1 MNKSRVDESR
11 ANESRI
17 NELRG
22 NEAQVNELKNKRT
35 EAPLWERLS
44 TSSLV
49 RFLLLFASGWAL
61 VQLLHFFEYVIFTFT
76 FAAILALL
84 LNYPVRYLER
94 FLGRSAALGVVI
106 VLSLLSIVVIVV
118 SAGLA
123 LASQLQQLITTIIT
137 ALGSS
142 QNPLSRLENLL
153 LARDIPLDLQPLEQ
167 QIQNLLASALSFA
180 VNSIPS
186 LLSNYVTFIIILVV
200 AFFML
205 IDGARL
211 WRWLLKRIPH
221 AHRRRVAQSVQTNFL
236 GFIRGQIII
245 SFLLTCAS
253 FLVFAVFQIPFALVL
268 AVIVGLF
275 DLIPGIGATLG
286 VSIACLIILVQS
298 GWLAA
303 LKVLMVSIVLQQIQD
318 NLISPRVMQSTVHLH
333 PVVVFFALL
342 VGTQIAGL
350 LGVLLAVPAAGVI
363 VSLLGIEEMQAK

>member
-1 MNKSRVDESR
+1 MNET
-11 ANESRI
+11 
-17 NELRG
+17 
-22 NEAQVNELKNKRT
+22 QNKRT
-35 EAPLWERLS
+35 EINLWDRFS

-61 VQLLHFFEYVIFTFT
+61 VQLLHYFEYVIFTFT

-94 FLGRSAALGVVI
+94 FLGRSAALGIVI
-106 VLSLLSIVVIVV
+106 VLSLLSIVIVAV

-123 LASQLQQLITTIIT
+123 LASQLQQLITTVIT
-137 ALGSS
+137 AFGSS
-142 QNPLSRLENLL
+142 QNPLARLETILI
-153 LARDIPLDLQPLEQ
+153 ARDIPLDLEPLEQ
-167 QIQNLLASALSFA
+167 QIQTLLASALSFA

-211 WRWLLKRIPH
+211 WRWLLKMIPH
-221 AHRRRVAQSVQTNFL
+221 AHRRRVSQAIQTNFL

-253 FLVFAVFQIPFALVL
+253 FLVFEVFQIPFALVL
-268 AVIVGLF
+268 AVIVGIF

-286 VSIACLIILVQS
+286 VSVICLIILMQS
-298 GWLAA
+298 GWLTA
-303 LKVLMVSIVLQQIQD
+303 LKVLIASILLQQIQD

-350 LGVLLAVPAAGVI
+350 LGVLLAVPIAGVI
-363 VSLLGIEEMQAK
+363 VSLLEIKEMQSK

>member
-1 MNKSRVDESR
+1 MNET
-11 ANESRI
+11 
-17 NELRG
+17 
-22 NEAQVNELKNKRT
+22 QNKRP
-35 EAPLWERLS
+35 EVPLWERLS

-61 VQLLHFFEYVIFTFT
+61 VQLLHYFEYVIFTFT
-76 FAAILALL
+76 LAAILALL

-106 VLSLLSIVVIVV
+106 VVSLLSIAVAAV

-123 LASQLQQLITTIIT
+123 LASQLQQLITTVIT
-137 ALGSS
+137 GLGSS
-142 QNPLSRLENLL
+142 QNPLARLEAFLI
-153 LARDIPLDLQPLEQ
+153 ARDIPLDLEPVEQ
-167 QIQNLLASALSFA
+167 QLQSLLASALSFA

-186 LLSNYVTFIIILVV
+186 LLSNYVTSIIILVV

-211 WRWLLKRIPH
+211 WRWLLKLVPQ
-221 AHRRRVAQSVQTNFL
+221 AHRRRVSQAIQTNFL

-253 FLVFAVFQIPFALVL
+253 FLVFELFQVPFALVL

-286 VSIACLIILVQS
+286 VSITCLIILVQS
-298 GWLAA
+298 GWLMA
-303 LKVLMVSIVLQQIQD
+303 LKVLIVSVVLQQIQD
-318 NLISPRVMQSTVHLH
+318 NLVSPRVMQSTVHLH

-350 LGVLLAVPAAGVI
+350 LGVLLAVPIAGVV
-363 VSLLGIEEMQAK
+363 VSLLEIKEMQAK

>member
-1 MNKSRVDESR
+1 MNET
-11 ANESRI
+11 
-17 NELRG
+17 
-22 NEAQVNELKNKRT
+22 QNKRT
-35 EAPLWERLS
+35 DVVNLWDRFS

-61 VQLLHFFEYVIFTFT
+61 VQLLQYFEYVIFTFT

-106 VLSLLSIVVIVV
+106 VLSLLSLVVIAV
-118 SAGLA
+118 SAGIA
-123 LASQLQQLITTIIT
+123 LASQLQQLITTVIT

-142 QNPLSRLENLL
+142 QNPLTRLENLL
-153 LARDIPLDLQPLEQ
+153 LARDIPLDLEPLEQ

-180 VNSIPS
+180 VNSIPA

-211 WRWLLKRIPH
+211 WGWLLKTVPH
-221 AHRRRVAQSVQTNFL
+221 AHRRRVAQAIQTNFL

-245 SFLLTCAS
+245 SILLTCAS
-253 FLVFAVFQIPFALVL
+253 FLVFEIFQIPFALVL

-298 GWLAA
+298 GWLTA
-303 LKVLMVSIVLQQIQD
+303 LKVLVVSILLQQVQD

-333 PVVVFFALL
+333 PVVIFFALL

-350 LGVLLAVPAAGVI
+350 LGVLLAVPIAGVI
-363 VSLLGIEEMQAK
+363 VSLLEIKEMQAK

>member
-1 MNKSRVDESR
+1 MNET
-11 ANESRI
+11 
-17 NELRG
+17 
-22 NEAQVNELKNKRT
+22 QNKRT
-35 EAPLWERLS
+35 DVVNLWDRFS

-61 VQLLHFFEYVIFTFT
+61 VQLLQYFEYVIFTFT

-94 FLGRSAALGVVI
+94 FLGRSAALSVVI
-106 VLSLLSIVVIVV
+106 VLSLLSIVVVTV

-123 LASQLQQLITTIIT
+123 LASQLQQLITTVIT

-142 QNPLSRLENLL
+142 QNPLTNLQAL
-153 LARDIPLDLQPLEQ
+153 LVARNIPLNLEPIEQ
-167 QIQNLLASALSFA
+167 QLQNLLTSALSFA

-186 LLSNYVTFIIILVV
+186 LLSNYVTFVIILVV

-211 WRWLLKRIPH
+211 WRWVLKMVPH
-221 AHRRRVAQSVQTNFL
+221 AHRRRVAQAIQTNFL

-245 SFLLTCAS
+245 SSLLTCAS
-253 FLVFAVFQIPFALVL
+253 VVVFEIFQIPFALVL

-286 VSIACLIILVQS
+286 VSITCLIILVQS
-298 GWLAA
+298 GWLTA
-303 LKVLMVSIVLQQIQD
+303 LKVLVVSIVLQQIQD

-350 LGVLLAVPAAGVI
+350 LGVLLAVPIAGVI
-363 VSLLGIEEMQAK
+363 VSLLEIKEMQAK